1 MTIKS
6 FLYELALDIMG
17 KGYRNQYRELRDVV
31 SSGQISE
38 FIKSKLTKLLLH
50 AYNSTKYYREVLSEL
65 GVVEGKEVNLENF
78 NKIPI
83 LKKDIIRKRFSE
95 LLSRDYKTRKWYYQI
110 SGGSTGEPVKLV
122 QDHYYSGW
130 VKATLRYY
138 YRSMLGID
146 EIASKKVILWGSM
159 RDIIKASDLKS
170 RIEFWLTNTKFLNS
184 FRMTPEDIL
193 RYIRVI
199 NSFKPVLVRG
209 YAGALY
215 EVCRVAEKKGIRLH
229 SPKAVVSESEVLTEE
244 MRELVETAF
253 NTKVYNYYGS
263 REVSAIAGECDEGN
277 MHIFAFNNYL
287 EVIKS
292 DGRPA
297 KEGEEGYVI
306 LTPLHNYS
314 MPLIRYEIK
323 DVAVVGPDRCK
334 CGNPLPTLK
343 QILGRSSY
351 YFVKKDGTLIHGL
364 YFIRQLRVRDWVK
377 AFQVIQEDYELIRI
391 KVVVDGEIDKRD
403 VNEIEERIRSVMGR
417 SCEIKWEFVDEIEL
431 PVSGKYLHS
440 RSLIYDQMAS

>member
-50 AYNSTKYYREVLSEL
+50 AYNNTKYYREVLSEL
-65 GVVEGKEVNLENF
+65 GTVEGKVNLENF

-277 MHIFAFNNYL
+277 MHIFTFNNYL
-287 EVIKS
+287 EVIKP

-351 YFVKKDGTLIHGL
+351 YFVKKDGTLVHGL

-417 SCEIKWEFVDEIEL
+417 SCEIEWEFVDEIEL